1 MDENGIVI
9 KCANCG
15 RHLRNDE
22 QPCPYCG
29 YTGRNISV
37 CLSDSIGM
45 NESARGKMTNP
56 AANVKKH
63 AVQEFHKGDS
73 YWRDGKKT
81 VDRMWMVDRRNNFY
95 KEDIRDKETGQVIY
109 AVEEPLVKH
118 VGHGSANKKKK

>member
-1 MDENGIVI
+1 MKYYFINNDITKVALPQGYAVSTDFNQ
-9 KCANCG
+9 
-15 RHLRNDE
+15 RHKVFVELTDE
-22 QPCPYCG
+22 QVAYH
-29 YTGRNISV
+29 
-37 CLSDSIGM
+37 L
-45 NESARGKMTNP
+45 ANP
-56 AANVKKH
+56 TANVKKH

-95 KEDIRDKETGQVIY
+95 KEDIRDKETGQVIH